1 MIKESDDPAGLGPS
15 VKPGAVY
22 HHGDLRSA
30 LIAAA
35 REALETNAPET
46 VTLKSLATRLG
57 VSQPAPYRHFEG
69 RDALLSAVA
78 VDGFERFAEA
88 LNTAASAGPAAQ
100 AFERSCL
107 AYVEFGL
114 GNIGVYRLMFAS
126 NLVAAALVEDPLT
139 QVSRSSFQALVD
151 AVSRHVGSTPATA
164 TATATAMSIWSTL
177 HGVVMLSAQ
186 GLFSGPLMEGVQAID
201 AVHALIASHSSGPR
215 DD

>member
-1 MIKESDDPAGLGPS
+1 MIKVSDDPASSSPS

-88 LNTAASAGPAAQ
+88 LNTAVSAGPAAQ

-126 NLVAAALVEDPLT
+126 NLVAAAPVEDPLT

-151 AVSRHVGSTPATA
+151 AVSRHVGSKPG

-201 AVHALIASHSSGPR
+201 VVRALIASHSGGPR